1 MKATRRRI
9 LPASVHC
16 RWARTYSPPAANAKT
31 IASTMKKIP
40 THSVII
46 LARTVLKTP
55 ELVFGSRDE
64 ALLPVYHFDRLPTV
78 SGGFHKSLEKTA
90 GPNSAQHAFPGSQA
104 SVSGFKV
111 VPSPIP
117 GRF

>member
-1 MKATRRRI
+1 MKATRRRV
-9 LPASVHC
+9 LPAGVHC

-31 IASTMKKIP
+31 IASTMKKIA

-78 SGGFHKSLEKTA
+78 SGGFHNLLRKAPGRTGTA
-90 GPNSAQHAFPGSQA
+90 VLFSGSQPT
-104 SVSGFKV
+104 V
-111 VPSPIP
+111 
-117 GRF
+117 